1 MAKRKKLNLKKKQNI
16 DTIAVHG
23 GIKPDKLTGAV
34 MTPIYATSTYA
45 NSSPGVNLGY
55 EYGRSQNPTREVLED
70 ALSKLENGSKAY
82 AFASGLSAQSAVL
95 DLLKPGDHI
104 IAFNDL
110 YGGTFRLLNEVKVKS
125 SGLVVS
131 YIDFNSESISK
142 HITKK
147 TKLIWIETP
156 TNPLLKVTDL
166 KKIAN
171 VAKKNKIL
179 TVCDNTFATPHNQ
192 RPLEF
197 GIDIVNHSTTKYIN
211 GHSDV
216 IGGALIIGKNKSLQK
231 KISFIQNSVGAVP
244 SPFDC
249 FLILRGIKTLGIRM
263 KRHNENGMKIAR
275 FLKSHKKIKSVI
287 YPGRPS
293 HAQYKIAAKQMNGY
307 GGMISFIHKGSL
319 AEIKSFMKKL
329 KIFTTAESL
338 GGVESLI
345 ESPALMTHAYVNSS
359 KVNIPVPENL
369 VRISVGIEN
378 VDDLIEDLQIAL
390 N

>member
-95 DLLKPGDHI
+95 DLLMPGDHI

-110 YGGTFRLLNEVKVKS
+110 YGGTFRLLNEVKVKT

-179 TVCDNTFATPHNQ
+179 TVCDNTFATPCNQ

-216 IGGALIIGKNKSLQK
+216 IGGALIVGNNKSLQK

-263 KRHNENGMKIAR
+263 KRHNENGLKIAR

-287 YPGRPS
+287 YPGLPS
-293 HAQYKIAAKQMNGY
+293 HEQHKIAAKQMNGY

-319 AEIKSFMKKL
+319 ADIKSFMKKL

>member
-131 YIDFNSESISK
+131 YIDFNSENISK

-156 TNPLLKVTDL
+156 TNPLIKVTDL

-171 VAKKNKIL
+171 FAKKNKIL

-216 IGGALIIGKNKSLQK
+216 IGGALIVGNNKSLQK

-263 KRHNENGMKIAR
+263 KRHNENGLKIAR
-275 FLKSHKKIKSVI
+275 FLKSHGKIKSVI
-287 YPGRPS
+287 YPGLPS
-293 HAQYKIAAKQMNGY
+293 HAQHKIAAKQMNGY

-378 VDDLIEDLQIAL
+378 VDDLIEDLQLAL